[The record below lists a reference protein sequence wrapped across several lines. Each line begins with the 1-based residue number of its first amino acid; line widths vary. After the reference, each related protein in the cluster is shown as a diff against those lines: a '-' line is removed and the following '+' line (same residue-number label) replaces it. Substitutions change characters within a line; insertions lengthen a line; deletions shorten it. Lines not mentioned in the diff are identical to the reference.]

1 MIRFSPFIFKNYMST
16 KHLIGRHMVA
26 TNQGSMLDM
35 IKILFVIAAANK
47 NDLNKSRSKKL
58 YHDCS
63 KMFIKA
69 SYVQKSKCY
78 NWLYLT

>member
-1 MIRFSPFIFKNYMST
+1 MST

-47 NDLNKSRSKKL
+47 NDLNKSRSKQFHHV
-58 YHDCS
+58 YS
-63 KMFIKA
+63 KMFLK
-69 SYVQKSKCY
+69 
-78 NWLYLT
+78 LYMFRENVSNNLLLYEYS